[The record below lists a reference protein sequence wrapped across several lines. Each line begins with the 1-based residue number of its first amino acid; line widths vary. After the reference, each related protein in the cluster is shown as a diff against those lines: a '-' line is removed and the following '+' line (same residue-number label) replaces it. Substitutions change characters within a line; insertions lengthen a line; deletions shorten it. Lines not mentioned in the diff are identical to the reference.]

1 MTVSNVLF
9 VMIMTLIISSGI
21 ATIIIE
27 FFHEDEN
34 VIALFG
40 FGITGNVIALVLYAI
55 RGIYERFKN

>member
-21 ATIIIE
+21 STIIIE

-40 FGITGNVIALVLYAI
+40 FGITGNVIALVLYVI

>member
-1 MTVSNVLF
+1 MTVLNVLF
-9 VMIMTLIISSGI
+9 VMIMTLLIYSGI

-27 FFHEDEN
+27 LSHEDEN